1 MVASHA
7 ATPAKTI
14 AYDAVQG
21 ILDALVQGELEDGS
35 AIRSLFDQNLKVVEK
50 LARRRPIDTE
60 CILATKAAKIAVLI
74 TECAD
79 IMDTFTSGEA
89 FFSNGPGGSSA
100 SWAPSAVQEQTLAA
114 PGAGALV
121 SVRPALLLRW
131 GLTMRSSTSRA

>member
-1 MVASHA
+1 MAKRARPRMVAAVQPNPPAPPLSRAPRMVVSYA

-21 ILDALVQGELEDGS
+21 IPDSLVQGELEDGS

-60 CILATKAAKIAVLI
+60 CILATKAAKIAVLV

-79 IMDTFTSGEA
+79 TMDTLTSGEA
-89 FFSNGPGGSSA
+89 LSSNGLGGSSA
-100 SWAPSAVQEQTLAA
+100 LWALSAV
-114 PGAGALV
+114 
-121 SVRPALLLRW
+121 
-131 GLTMRSSTSRA
+131 